1 MSVEELCDAMI
12 AQFTSMSFNGLTG
25 TNMTWSDNGEVSK
38 MPTAVVIENGVY
50 VTAA

>member
-1 MSVEELCDAMI
+1 MSVEEICDALI

-25 TNMTWSDNGEVSK
+25 TDMTWAPGGEVSK

-50 VTAA
+50 VTA